1 MNNAVFQ
8 KTMENI
14 RKCRDI
20 KLVRKNRR
28 KTYLVSEHN
37 YYTTKIVFRKFIN
50 NRNEKYNR
58 KNKNE

>member
-8 KTMENI
+8 KIMGNV

-20 KLVRKNRR
+20 KFVAKNRR

-50 NRNEKYNR
+50 NTNEK
-58 KNKNE
+58 